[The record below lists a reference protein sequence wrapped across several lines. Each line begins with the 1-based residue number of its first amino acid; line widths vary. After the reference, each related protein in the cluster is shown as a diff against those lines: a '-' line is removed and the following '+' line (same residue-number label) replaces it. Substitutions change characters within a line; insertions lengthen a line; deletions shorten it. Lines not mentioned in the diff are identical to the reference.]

1 MTIRNLEE
9 QLNSFFNWTDR
20 LLAGQIYG
28 AGELFSE
35 IEKDILGRPEKCLL
49 PEAQELFQEIGKELK
64 EEEIEKLKS
73 KYKSDSEILQELT
86 HLLKGYSKDACREKI
101 VKRFN
106 SRYGTDSDLIIGVLE
121 ITPKVQV
128 NIIGPPYLTAKIIY
142 SIQKSNEFQGKGKV
156 VLYLYSRDELWAGVD
171 LEENLEPA
179 FKWIDQGVIG
189 GSSWKD
195 VEAGSGIEMGALRE
209 LAGRLRGYLPSTI
222 RKLVRETVESRY
234 GSKLDPEMVI
244 INEEVRQ
251 NIVDGIE
258 PSVVITLPWSVQIQ
272 GIREEETEM
281 TLTINSKDDI
291 KIEWVEDT

>member
-1 MTIRNLEE
+1 MKIENLEK
-9 QLNSFFNWTDR
+9 QLESFFTWTDD
-20 LLAGQIYG
+20 LLAGRLYG
-28 AGELFSE
+28 KKRLLSE
-35 IEKDILGRPEKCLL
+35 IEQNIWEKPERCLL
-49 PEAQELFQEIGKELK
+49 PEAQELFQKVGRRLK
-64 EEEIEKLKS
+64 KKQIENLRS
-73 KYKSDSEILQELT
+73 KYKSDSEILQELI
-86 HLLKGYSKDACREKI
+86 HLLKGYSEDACREKI
-101 VKRFN
+101 VERFN
-106 SRYGTDSDLIIGVLE
+106 SRYGADSDVIIGVLE

-142 SIQKSNEFQGKGKV
+142 SIQKSNEFQRKGKV
-156 VLYLYSRDELWAGVD
+156 VLYLCSRDELWAGVD
-171 LEENLEPA
+171 LKENLEPA

-195 VEAGSGIEMGALRE
+195 FEAGSGIEMGALRE
-209 LAGRLRGYLPSTI
+209 LAGRLKGYSPSTI

-251 NIVDGIE
+251 NIVDGTE

-281 TLTINSKDDI
+281 ALTINSKDDI